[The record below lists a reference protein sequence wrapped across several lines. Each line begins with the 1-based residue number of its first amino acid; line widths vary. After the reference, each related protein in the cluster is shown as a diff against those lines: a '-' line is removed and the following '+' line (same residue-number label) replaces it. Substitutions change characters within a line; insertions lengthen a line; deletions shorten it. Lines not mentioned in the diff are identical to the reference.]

1 MTEKQIQE
9 YHNRVV
15 SFIRDCGTRIV
26 WVPDPDRS
34 KHRILILNEYR
45 GYVVPAEMAVHLP
58 AGCSKI
64 VHGWGY
70 YFSSDSCTSSE
81 VEPMTER
88 VELMWNDTKRK
99 MVLFQLKEGERHV
112 LRYCPKLRKDWIRP
126 VSKYTKHWI
135 ATPREFMIAYG
146 RDMEPLALFVS
157 LRTTPILP

>member
-1 MTEKQIQE
+1 MTEKQTLEFQ
-9 YHNRVV
+9 NRVI
-15 SFIRDCGTRIV
+15 SFIRDCGNRIA

-58 AGCSKI
+58 AGCSKS

-70 YFSSDSCTSSE
+70 YLSPDLCAISE

-88 VELMWNDTKRK
+88 IELMRNTRRK
-99 MVLFQLKEGERHV
+99 MVLYQLKEGERNA

-135 ATPREFMIAYG
+135 ATPREFMIAYD
-146 RDMEPLALFVS
+146 RDREPLALFVS
-157 LRTTPILP
+157 LRTKPILP